1 MTAMPAGAMPARSWS
16 ASMRRQQAVSALLV
30 GLLAVAALLATLG
43 LRALTEGSTTA
54 IKQGGVAAAAPAGWY
69 VKPGAGELAFI
80 VTDTRVSDLEYVARV
95 IDPFGVSV
103 ETVAR
108 QQSEAKGALL
118 TGYVPID
125 TTAVIV
131 NGTPGVRVRYAY
143 LATGPAGSMPRMVR
157 GMDLFVPSG
166 NSVLGLTYESPAAN
180 YEDGLDQFYRFVSS
194 ARVEAAS

>member
-1 MTAMPAGAMPARSWS
+1 MTATSAGATPARSWS
-16 ASMRRQQAVSALLV
+16 ASMRRPQVASALLV
-30 GLLAVAALLATLG
+30 GLLAVVAILATLG
-43 LRALTEGSTTA
+43 LRAMTEGFATT
-54 IKQGGVAAAAPAGWY
+54 ITQGGVSAAAPAGWY

-80 VTDTRVSDLEYVARV
+80 VTDPRASDLEYVARV

-103 ETVAR
+103 ETVAK
-108 QQSEAKGALL
+108 QQAEAKGALL

-143 LATGPAGSMPRMVR
+143 LATGPAGSMPRLVR
-157 GMDLFVPSG
+157 GMDLYVPAG
-166 NSVLGLTYESPAAN
+166 NTVLGLSYESPAAT
-180 YEDGLDQFYRFVSS
+180 YEDGLDQFYRFVGS